1 MKQSPYF
8 AQVRLLLRVLPI
20 VAKEACFALK
30 GGTAINLFVRDMPR
44 LSVDIDLAYLPGS
57 AREEALEEIGRALR
71 EIAGRVES
79 QVPGAKVF
87 LTGKSEAPKALVS
100 LPDAHIKIEP
110 NPILRGTVFG
120 QETRDLVSAA
130 QELFETSTTVRMV
143 SFTDLYAGK
152 LVAAL
157 DRQHPRA
164 LFDIKLLLENEGLTD
179 TIRRAF
185 VVYLASHPRPMAEL
199 LEPGH
204 QPLQGSFESD
214 FAGMTRVTVTVE
226 ELEETRERMVS
237 LIRKTLTPA
246 ERRFLLSLKKGSHEW
261 ALPGLTDLEKL
272 PALQWK
278 VRNILRLMENKTK
291 HQAAVEKLRRTLE
304 L

>member
-8 AQVRLLLRVLPI
+8 TQVRLLLRVLPI
-20 VAKEACFALK
+20 VAKENCFALK

-57 AREEALEEIGRALR
+57 AREEALAEIGGALR

-79 QVPGAKVF
+79 QVPGAKVL
-87 LTGKSEAPKALVS
+87 LTGKSDAPKALVS
-100 LPDAHIKIEP
+100 LPDAQIKIEP

-120 QETRDLVSAA
+120 QETRDLVPAA

-143 SFTDLYAGK
+143 SFADLYAGK

-157 DRQHPRA
+157 DRQHPRD

-179 TIRRAF
+179 AVRRAF

-199 LEPGH
+199 LAPGY
-204 QPLQGSFESD
+204 QSLQGPFNNE
-214 FAGMTRVTVTVE
+214 FIGMTRVTVTIK

-246 ERRFLLSLKKGSHEW
+246 ERRFLLSMKEGNPEW
-261 ALPGLTDLEKL
+261 DLPALPDLEKL

-278 VRNILRLMENKTK
+278 VRNILRLMENKAK